1 MVRRCER
8 RLAQQVAAEKLGLVP
23 VTEADAIAP
32 GFRLADGGDGQSRI
46 EVRGIVQA
54 LSGAQVHAARIPAAL
69 AQPDRMQREAP
80 AVVQL
85 DGEFLRRADMKT
97 RHGRLR

>member
-1 MVRRCER
+1 MVRGRER
-8 RLAQQVAAEKLGLVP
+8 RLAQQVPAEKLGLVP
-23 VTEADAIAP
+23 VAEADAIAP

-54 LSGAQVHAARIPAAL
+54 LAGAQVHAARIAAAL
-69 AQPDRMQREAP
+69 AQPDRMQRETL
-80 AVVQL
+80 AVIQF
-85 DGEFLRRADMKT
+85 DGEFLRRADVKS